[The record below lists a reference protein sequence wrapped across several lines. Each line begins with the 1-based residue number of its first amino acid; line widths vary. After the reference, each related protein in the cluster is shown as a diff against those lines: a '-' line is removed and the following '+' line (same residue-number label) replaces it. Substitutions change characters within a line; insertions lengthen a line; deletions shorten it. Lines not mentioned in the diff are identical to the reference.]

1 MKEVSYYFDRPE
13 SENLKKYLDFNKFL
27 RAQILRNGSEHMK
40 ELGLI
45 FPMGEEYCK
54 HGVYAFAYIENERAY
69 MLAKIKYG
77 I

>member
-1 MKEVSYYFDRPE
+1 MKEVSYYWDRPE
-13 SENLKKYLDFNKFL
+13 SENLKRYLDFHKFL
-27 RAQILRNGSEHMK
+27 SSGSEHVK
-40 ELGLI
+40 ELGLT